1 MITLGPRC
9 LYCKHFEKGCKCAA
23 FPEGIPVAILGEEVE
38 HLTPYKGDHG
48 IQFELDPTLTEREKK
63 AYQHFFGEKS
73 E

>member
-9 LYCKHFEKGCKCAA
+9 EYCNHFERGCKCAA
-23 FPEGIPVAILGEEVE
+23 FPKLIPSEILSGEVE
-38 HLTPYKGDHG
+38 HLTPYEGGHG
-48 IQFELDPTLTEREKK
+48 IQFELDPTLTEREEK